1 MKFLKLASISI
12 LRHIRIVKFQKDHA
26 ECWRD
31 RKVRITDKTRFSER
45 NVVEG
50 IKNRTLI
57 WR

>member
-12 LRHIRIVKFQKDHA
+12 LRHIRIVKFQKDQA